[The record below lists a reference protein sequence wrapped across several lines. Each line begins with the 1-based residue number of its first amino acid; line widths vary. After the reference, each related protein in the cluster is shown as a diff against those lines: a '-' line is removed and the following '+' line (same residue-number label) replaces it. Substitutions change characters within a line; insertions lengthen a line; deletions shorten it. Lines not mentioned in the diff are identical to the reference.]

1 MKKNKSMRAAGGL
14 MIATLLSTSIVSG
27 TYAKYVTS
35 DSAKDSARVAKF
47 GVEVKADGKLFDK
60 TYLTTS
66 NTPGGATADDNG
78 TVLSVESSGEV
89 NNIENVVAP
98 GTKNGEGISF
108 SVTGQPEV
116 DVAVKIEIANTS
128 DVWLGAGTYPNMT
141 NGDVFDNKYVA
152 GNDIFTTTDAYY
164 PIKYTL
170 TQKTTSE
177 TKTLVTDGK
186 LQDVIDKLNTV
197 FNGGTDAGNTQTV
210 YDANTDLSDSLGEF
224 KLTWEWDFDASGA
237 GTNDKQ
243 DTLLGDLADGNV
255 TGAVNAIKAAG
266 GTISEPTAKD
276 GVTVAE
282 DNSYNLNTSLEF
294 TITVTQ
300 ID

>member
-47 GVEVKADGKLFDK
+47 GVEVKADGTLFGK
-60 TYLTTS
+60 NYLEADENSPTTDTTGITVKS
-66 NTPGGATADDNG
+66 LSDPAD
-78 TVLSVESSGEV
+78 
-89 NNIENVVAP
+89 NVVAP
-98 GTKNGEGISF
+98 GTKNDKGISF

-116 DVAVKIEIANTS
+116 DVTVKIDIKNTS
-128 DVWLGAGTYPNMT
+128 DVWLGKGTYPNMT

-152 GNDIFTTTDAYY
+152 DNDIFTTTDAYY

-170 TQKTTSE
+170 TKGSTQLVNGGNLDAVIKALNTALNGTGSE
-177 TKTLVTDGK
+177 TVYK
-186 LQDVIDKLNTV
+186 
-197 FNGGTDAGNTQTV
+197 AG
-210 YDANTDLSDSLGEF
+210 TDLSKALGNF
-224 KLTWEWDFDASGA
+224 QLTWEWDFDASGA

-243 DTLLGDLADGNV
+243 DTLLGDLAAGNV
-255 TGAVNAIKAAG
+255 GGAVTAINDAITTANIEGVNAITLPEAG
-266 GTISEPTAKD
+266 N
-276 GVTVAE
+276 GVTAAA
-282 DNSYNLNTSLEF
+282 DSYNLNTSLEF

>member
-1 MKKNKSMRAAGGL
+1 MNKNKSMRAAGGL

-47 GVEVKADGKLFDK
+47 GVEVKADGTLFDT
-60 TYLTTS
+60 TYK
-66 NTPGGATADDNG
+66 
-78 TVLSVESSGEV
+78 SVAK
-89 NNIENVVAP
+89 ENVPGAGETDAAILTVQSSNNDKLVAP

-128 DVWLGAGTYPNMT
+128 DVWLGTGTYPNMT

-152 GNDIFTTTDAYY
+152 DSDIFENAAAYY

-170 TQKTTSE
+170 TNGSTQ
-177 TKTLVTDGK
+177 LVNGGNLDA
-186 LQDVIDKLNTV
+186 VITALNEKLNEK
-197 FNGGTDAGNTQTV
+197 V
-210 YDANTDLSDSLGEF
+210 YDAGTDLSTVLGAF
-224 KLTWEWDFDASGA
+224 QLTWEWDFDASGA
-237 GTNDKQ
+237 DKQ
-243 DTLLGDLADGNV
+243 DTLLGDLAAGNV
-255 TGAVNAIKAAG
+255 GGAVTAINAAG
-266 GTISEPTAKD
+266 GKVTEPEVGN
-276 GVTVAE
+276 GVTAAA
-282 DNSYNLNTSLEF
+282 NSYNLNTALEF

>member
-35 DSAKDSARVAKF
+35 DSASDTARVAKF
-47 GVEVKADGKLFDK
+47 GVEVKADGTLFDT
-60 TYLTTS
+60 TYK
-66 NTPGGATADDNG
+66 
-78 TVLSVESSGEV
+78 SVENDNVPGAGETNAAILTVQSS
-89 NNIENVVAP
+89 NDDKLVAP

-116 DVAVKIEIANTS
+116 DVAVKIEIKNTS
-128 DVWLGAGTYPNMT
+128 DVWLGKGTYPNMT
-141 NGDVFDNKYVA
+141 NGDVFDSKYDET
-152 GNDIFTTTDAYY
+152 NDIFTNAAAYY

-170 TQKTTSE
+170 TQKGTE
-177 TKTLVTDGK
+177 IVKDGK
-186 LQDVIDKLNTV
+186 LQDVIEKLNTV
-197 FNGGTDAGNTQTV
+197 FNGGTAEGDTQTV
-210 YDANTDLSDSLGEF
+210 YDANTNLSESLGEF
-224 KLTWEWDFDASGA
+224 KLTWKWDFDASGA

-243 DTLLGDLADGNV
+243 DTLLGDLAAENV
-255 TGAVNAIKAAG
+255 ARAVTAIDAANG
-266 GTISEPTAKD
+266 EATFNGPTLGS
-276 GVTVAE
+276 GVTAS
-282 DNSYNLNTSLEF
+282 DNSYNLNTGLEF

>member
-47 GVEVKADGKLFDK
+47 GVEVKADGTLFDT
-60 TYLTTS
+60 TYK
-66 NTPGGATADDNG
+66 
-78 TVLSVESSGEV
+78 SVA
-89 NNIENVVAP
+89 NENVPGAGETDAAILTVQSSNNDKLVAP
-98 GTKNGEGISF
+98 GTKNDEGISF

-128 DVWLGAGTYPNMT
+128 DVWLGTGTYPNMT

-152 GNDIFTTTDAYY
+152 DNDIFTTTDAYY

-186 LQDVIDKLNTV
+186 LQDVIEKLNTV
-197 FNGGTDAGNTQTV
+197 FNGGTAAGNIETV
-210 YDANTDLSDSLGEF
+210 YDANTDLSDSLGTF
-224 KLTWEWDFDASGA
+224 QLTWEWDFDASGA
-237 GTNDKQ
+237 DKQ
-243 DTLLGDLADGNV
+243 DTLLGDLAAGNV
-255 TGAVNAIKAAG
+255 GGAIDAINDANKVG
-266 GTISEPTAKD
+266 EDISEPKAGN
-276 GVTVAE
+276 GVTAAA
-282 DNSYNLNTSLEF
+282 DSYNLNTSLEF